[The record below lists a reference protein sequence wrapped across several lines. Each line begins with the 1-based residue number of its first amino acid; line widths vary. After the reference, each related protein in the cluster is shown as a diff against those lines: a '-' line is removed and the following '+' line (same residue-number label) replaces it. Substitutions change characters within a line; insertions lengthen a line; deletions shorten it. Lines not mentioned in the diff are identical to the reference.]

1 VINSLPEVT
10 KHEPD
15 LIYLI
20 VGDGQEMIN
29 LQQLVKEK
37 NLTDHVI
44 FTGAQDIN
52 EVAYFFSLA
61 NAFIMITRP
70 SVSGDVESFGM
81 VYLEAGQFGLPVIAS
96 NVGGVSETVI
106 ANQTGFLLNDISEK
120 AVGKAIIRL
129 FSDPDLMNKFGVQ
142 GRKRVNE
149 LFSWGKQAE
158 KLEKILKY
166 KN

>member
-1 VINSLPEVT
+1 
-10 KHEPD
+10 
-15 LIYLI
+15 
-20 VGDGQEMIN
+20 
-29 LQQLVKEK
+29 
-37 NLTDHVI
+37 
-44 FTGAQDIN
+44 
-52 EVAYFFSLA
+52 
-61 NAFIMITRP
+61 
-70 SVSGDVESFGM
+70 
-81 VYLEAGQFGLPVIAS
+81 VIAS